1 MVCKACVAIV
11 LFGWCLLG
19 VIPADRAEAS
29 GPVTVPRSVPT
40 PPAVKPEEKPSINAF
55 KGISI
60 GMMADDVRKKLGVP
74 KEKSDAQDFYVFS
87 DDESGQVVYDDQHA
101 VSAIS
106 FDYTGKT
113 GAPAPKDV
121 LGVDIRAKPDGSM
134 YDMIRFPKAGYWIS
148 YNKTGGAEP
157 MVSIT
162 MQRIPGK

>member
-19 VIPADRAEAS
+19 FIPENRVEAQN
-29 GPVTVPRSVPT
+29 PRLALGSVPT
-40 PPAVKPEEKPSINAF
+40 PPAAKPDEKPSITAF

-60 GMMADDVRKKLGVP
+60 GMPADDVRRKLGAP

-134 YDMIRFPKAGYWIS
+134 YDLIRFPKAGYWIS

-162 MQRIPGK
+162 MQKIPGK